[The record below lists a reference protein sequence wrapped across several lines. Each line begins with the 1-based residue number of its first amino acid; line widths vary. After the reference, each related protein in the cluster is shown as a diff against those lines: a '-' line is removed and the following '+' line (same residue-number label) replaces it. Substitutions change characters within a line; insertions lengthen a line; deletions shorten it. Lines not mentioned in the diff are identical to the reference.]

1 MRAIAN
7 RKHLCADLLCEVV
20 AWGYAWHKGIHM
32 EDPGDTDA
40 GAPKAP

>member
-20 AWGYAWHKGIHM
+20 AWGYAWHKGIHT
-32 EDPGDTDA
+32 EGDDADA
-40 GAPKAP
+40 GAETAP

>member
-20 AWGYAWHKGIHM
+20 AWGYAWHKGIHT
-32 EDPGDTDA
+32 EGDDADA
-40 GAPKAP
+40 GATPAP

>member
-20 AWGYAWHKGIHM
+20 AWGYAWHKGIH
-32 EDPGDTDA
+32 TDDAEA
-40 GAPKAP
+40 GADTAP

>member
-20 AWGYAWHKGIHM
+20 AWGYAWHKGIHFEGD
-32 EDPGDTDA
+32 ED
-40 GAPKAP
+40 GAAMAP

>member
-20 AWGYAWHKGIHM
+20 AWGYAWHKGIHT
-32 EDPGDTDA
+32 DDADADA
-40 GAPKAP
+40 GATPAP

>member
-20 AWGYAWHKGIHM
+20 AWGYAWHKGEHVK
-32 EDPGDTDA
+32 GDDADA
-40 GAPKAP
+40 GATPAP